1 MIYIWYLWQRFTNLL
16 FIVINVIQILLV
28 WLFCTKMSN
37 TEKTKRCSNFTK
49 EEERILTQLVHKNRN
64 IIECKKSGQVTWEQK
79 ANTWRTIADE
89 FNSTVGGHFK
99 GVQILK
105 CKYANLKK
113 KLQTFIFV
121 RILFY
126 PIFQNGL
133 YVPLKLFVF
142 VQAPPHRRYKR

>member
-1 MIYIWYLWQRFTNLL
+1 
-16 FIVINVIQILLV
+16 
-28 WLFCTKMSN
+28 MSN

-89 FNSTVGGHFK
+89 FNSTVGGQFK

-113 KLQTFIFV
+113 SC
-121 RILFY
+121 
-126 PIFQNGL
+126 
-133 YVPLKLFVF
+133 
-142 VQAPPHRRYKR
+142 KRLSL

>member
-89 FNSTVGGHFK
+89 FNSTVGGQFK

-113 KLQTFIFV
+113 VANVYLYKNSFLSHFSKWFI
-121 RILFY
+121 RS
-126 PIFQNGL
+126 
-133 YVPLKLFVF
+133 LKTLCF
-142 VQAPPHRRYKR
+142 RTGTSSSSL